1 MLEGGDVIEDNNMKY
16 DVAYEVTCAGAIQWV
31 DRGPIK
37 KSTFAKQ
44 KANKKLTPREG
55 RELI

>member
-1 MLEGGDVIEDNNMKY
+1 MLEGGDVIEDNMKY
-16 DVAYEVTCAGAIQWV
+16 DVAYKVTCAGAIQWV

-55 RELI
+55 KELI

>member
-1 MLEGGDVIEDNNMKY
+1 MLEGGDVIEDNMKY
-16 DVAYEVTCAGAIQWV
+16 DVAYEVACAGAIQWV